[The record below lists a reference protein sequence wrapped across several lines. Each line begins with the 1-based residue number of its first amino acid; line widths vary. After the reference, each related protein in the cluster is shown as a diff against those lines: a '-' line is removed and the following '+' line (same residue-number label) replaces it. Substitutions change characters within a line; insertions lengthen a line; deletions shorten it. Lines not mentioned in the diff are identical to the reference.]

1 MIKDDDLQ
9 VKWSTNLMSMTEKGF
24 CVRLLEKDFRVGCP
38 KEHEQALK
46 EAGEYLD
53 KQMRQIRQS
62 GRVIGMERIMFT
74 AALNITYEFL
84 ALQQNIEK
92 TEKGLAE
99 RILILQ
105 DKIDGALNP
114 KQLIEE
120 LVTY

>member
-1 MIKDDDLQ
+1 
-9 VKWSTNLMSMTEKGF
+9 MSMTEKGF

-74 AALNITYEFL
+74 AALNIAYEFL
-84 ALQQNIEK
+84 ALQKN
-92 TEKGLAE
+92 TEESESNLAE
-99 RILILQ
+99 RILVLQ
-105 DKIDGALNP
+105 DKIDDALNP
-114 KQLIEE
+114 KQSMEE